1 MAGVADQ
8 LVTHPHPQHHSDHH
22 RLPADLLA
30 GGGAKVPAGVVVL
43 VDVIDRVP
51 GLGPRAAALRQRMAD
66 ARLRARTWTREHG
79 EDIPE
84 VAQWTW
90 PG

>member
-43 VDVIDRVP
+43 VGMTAIEPVT
-51 GLGPRAAALRQRMAD
+51 AA
-66 ARLRARTWTREHG
+66 
-79 EDIPE
+79 
-84 VAQWTW
+84 V
-90 PG
+90 